1 MRCVTGAEKSNDA
14 DADDSVAVV
23 AAAAGRHGVMLTL
36 MMLCVSLIRLLAI

>member
-1 MRCVTGAEKSNDA
+1 MRCVTDAEKSNDA
-14 DADDSVAVV
+14 DADDGVAA

>member
-14 DADDSVAVV
+14 DADDGVA